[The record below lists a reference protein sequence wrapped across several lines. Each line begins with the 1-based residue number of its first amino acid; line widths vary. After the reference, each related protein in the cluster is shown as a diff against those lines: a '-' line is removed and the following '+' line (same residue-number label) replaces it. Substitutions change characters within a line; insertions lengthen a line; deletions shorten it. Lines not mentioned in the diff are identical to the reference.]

1 MRFNKGP
8 FKSYFGAQRLTK
20 RLDMKQQMRRPQQ
33 GMTFL
38 GLLCILVLVGIIG
51 YAGIRL
57 VPVYLNYMNIVRTL
71 DAVAADFKGDN
82 PNPEAIRTSLER
94 HWEVQTISAVDYKDV
109 EITKDDNGVSMHVA
123 YDDSEPY
130 VANVSL
136 AVHFDKTVK
145 VQ

>member
-1 MRFNKGP
+1 M
-8 FKSYFGAQRLTK
+8 T
-20 RLDMKQQMRRPQQ
+20 QQMRRPQQ

-38 GLLCILVLVGIIG
+38 GLLCVLLLVGIIV

-71 DAVAADFKGDN
+71 NAVAADFKEGN
-82 PNPEAIRTSLER
+82 PSPEAIRTSLER

-109 EITKDDNGVSMHVA
+109 EITKDDSGVSMHVT

-130 VANVSL
+130 IANVSL